1 MSTWLRLGGHLLFR
15 LNEFYGELSSSILNR
30 VFVMSDEDLPA
41 MAGNESEGF
50 VDVLE
55 AERDLVQGKAQ
66 LESLLNA
73 TDALESLISHLDRNE
88 VVTQGH
94 KAAITV
100 SFENL
105 IGNVGLTVGD
115 IIPELEG
122 HENGTVSTESLKDR
136 LKELWKRLVSA
147 VLAVLKSLKGFW
159 GKISTYHGRLRL
171 SAEHLAKHAAVR
183 RYATVRK
190 PNVEL
195 GMEIKSLIAGSSVL
209 NDPDAIIRSISA
221 ALEQYKIFTDVYGP
235 AMLDIGKQFERMLS
249 EGSTGSSKLNEVSNL
264 FSQMPVDQIA
274 SKMKA
279 MVYRDPRFGR
289 RLTLTA
295 PPIIGGWSLFFLTLE
310 PEQRAL
316 ASSNALGY
324 AQAVRTTGVK
334 FAMTNVNTSSITSGT
349 VKAAGGMQVEI
360 LAKRVIEILDVIEA
374 QERAIGFSRIEAQI
388 KNVLRA
394 GERYQASASSYGD
407 SAGAD
412 ESVLRFVRNYA
423 GWAIGPVDQM
433 TTNLLTVSRN
443 LLTYGRKSLSA
454 Q

>member
-1 MSTWLRLGGHLLFR
+1 
-15 LNEFYGELSSSILNR
+15 
-30 VFVMSDEDLPA
+30 MSDEALPA
-41 MAGNESEGF
+41 MVGNDSEGF

-88 VVTQGH
+88 VVTPGH

-105 IGNVGLTVGD
+105 IGNAGLTVAD
-115 IIPELEG
+115 IVPELEG

-147 VLAVLKSLKGFW
+147 ILSVLKSLRGFW
-159 GKISTYHGRLRL
+159 SKISTYRGRLRI

-183 RYATVRK
+183 RYGTVRK
-190 PNVEL
+190 PMIEL
-195 GMEIKSLIAGSSVL
+195 GLEIKSLVSGNSVMS
-209 NDPDAIIRSISA
+209 DPDAIIRSISA
-221 ALEQYKIFTDVYGP
+221 ALDQYKIFTEAYGP
-235 AMLDIGKQFERMLS
+235 GMLEIGKQFERMLS
-249 EGSTGSSKLNEVSNL
+249 EGSTGSNKLNEVSNL
-264 FSQMPVDQIA
+264 FASMPVDQIA

-310 PEQRAL
+310 PEQRSL
-316 ASSNALGY
+316 AASNPLAY
-324 AQAVRTTGVK
+324 AQAVRTTGVR
-334 FAMTNVNTSSITSGT
+334 FAMTNVNTSSINSGS
-349 VKAAGGMQVEI
+349 VKAAGGMQVEL
-360 LAKRVIEILDVIEA
+360 LAKRVIEIIDVVEA
-374 QERAIGFSRIEAQI
+374 QDRAIGFGRIEAQI

-394 GERYQASASSYGD
+394 GERYQATASSYGD
-407 SAGAD
+407 SAGMD

-443 LLTYGRKSLSA
+443 LLTYGRKSLTA

>member
-1 MSTWLRLGGHLLFR
+1 
-15 LNEFYGELSSSILNR
+15 
-30 VFVMSDEDLPA
+30 MSDEDLPA

-55 AERDLVQGKAQ
+55 AERELVQGKVQ

-73 TDALESLISHLDRNE
+73 TDALESLIQHLGRHE
-88 VVTQGH
+88 VVTPGH

-105 IGNVGLTVGD
+105 IGNVGLTVAD

-122 HENGTVSTESLKDR
+122 HENGQVSTESLKDR
-136 LKELWKRLVSA
+136 LKELWKRLVS
-147 VLAVLKSLKGFW
+147 VILSILKSLKGFW
-159 GKISTYHGRLRL
+159 SKISTYRGRLRI

-183 RYATVRK
+183 RYATVRT
-190 PNVEL
+190 PNIDL
-195 GMEIKSLIAGSSVL
+195 GLEIKSLITGNSVIQ
-209 NDPDAIIRSISA
+209 DPDAIIRSISA
-221 ALEQYKIFTDVYGP
+221 ALEQYKIFTDTYGP
-235 AMLDIGKQFERMLS
+235 GMLEIGKQFERMLA
-249 EGSTGSSKLNEVSNL
+249 EGTTGNAKLNEVSNL

-310 PEQRAL
+310 PEQRGLGATNPL
-316 ASSNALGY
+316 AF

-349 VKAAGGMQVEI
+349 VKAASGMQVEI

-374 QERAIGFSRIEAQI
+374 QERAIGFNRVEAQI

-412 ESVLRFVRNYA
+412 ESVLRFVRNYS

-443 LLTYGRKSLSA
+443 LLTYGRKSLTA

>member
-1 MSTWLRLGGHLLFR
+1 
-15 LNEFYGELSSSILNR
+15 
-30 VFVMSDEDLPA
+30 MSDEELPA
-41 MAGNESEGF
+41 IAGNESEGF

-55 AERDLVQGKAQ
+55 AERSLFQGKAQ

-73 TDALESLISHLDRNE
+73 TDSLEALINHLGSHE
-88 VVTQGH
+88 VVTPGH
-94 KAAITV
+94 KASITV

-105 IGNVGLTVGD
+105 IGNIGLTVAD

-136 LKELWKRLVSA
+136 LKELWKRLVGAILS
-147 VLAVLKSLKGFW
+147 LLKSLRGFW
-159 GKISTYHGRLRL
+159 GKISTYRGRLRI
-171 SAEHLAKHAAVR
+171 SAQHLAKHAAVR
-183 RYATVRK
+183 RYGTVRK
-190 PNVEL
+190 PNIDL
-195 GMEIKSLIAGSSVL
+195 GLEIKSLIAGSNVL
-209 NDPDAIIRSISA
+209 SDPDAIIRSVSA
-221 ALEQYKIFTDVYGP
+221 ALDQYKIFTDAYGP
-235 AMLDIGKQFERMLS
+235 GMLEIGKQFERMLTD
-249 EGSTGSSKLNEVSNL
+249 GNAGTSKLNEVSNL
-264 FSQMPVDQIA
+264 FSTMPVDQIA

-310 PEQRAL
+310 PEQRGL
-316 ASSNALGY
+316 AAANPLGF

-334 FAMTNVNTSSITSGT
+334 FALTSVNSASIISGS
-349 VKAAGGMQVEI
+349 VKAASGMQVEI
-360 LAKRVIEILDVIEA
+360 IAKRVVEILDVIDA
-374 QERAIGFSRIEAQI
+374 QERSIGFSKVEAQI

-394 GERYQASASSYGD
+394 GERFQATASSDGT
-407 SAGAD
+407 GAD

-443 LLTYGRKSLSA
+443 LLTYGRKSLAA

>member
-1 MSTWLRLGGHLLFR
+1 MVAVI
-15 LNEFYGELSSSILNR
+15 LSI
-30 VFVMSDEDLPA
+30 
-41 MAGNESEGF
+41 
-50 VDVLE
+50 
-55 AERDLVQGKAQ
+55 
-66 LESLLNA
+66 
-73 TDALESLISHLDRNE
+73 
-88 VVTQGH
+88 
-94 KAAITV
+94 
-100 SFENL
+100 
-105 IGNVGLTVGD
+105 
-115 IIPELEG
+115 
-122 HENGTVSTESLKDR
+122 
-136 LKELWKRLVSA
+136 
-147 VLAVLKSLKGFW
+147 LKSLKGFW
-159 GKISTYHGRLRL
+159 NKISTYRGRLRI

-190 PNVEL
+190 PMIDL
-195 GMEIKSLIAGSSVL
+195 GLEIKSLISGNSVMQ
-209 NDPDAIIRSISA
+209 DPDAIIRSISA
-221 ALEQYKIFTDVYGP
+221 ALEQYKIFTDAYGP
-235 AMLDIGKQFERMLS
+235 GMLDIGKQFERMLS
-249 EGSTGSSKLNEVSNL
+249 EGSTGTTKLNEVSNL

-310 PEQRAL
+310 PEQRGLGPTNPL
-316 ASSNALGY
+316 AY

-349 VKAAGGMQVEI
+349 VKAASGMQVEI

-374 QERAIGFSRIEAQI
+374 QDRAIGFSRVEAQI

-412 ESVLRFVRNYA
+412 ESVLRFVRNYS

-443 LLTYGRKSLSA
+443 LLTYGRKSLTA